1 MNSKD
6 FSIIVQEITTS
17 IIATVI
23 ILGYFL
29 LVGYQLVNGRDIQ
42 SPAGVELLVGAVAG
56 TYFGKV
62 LAVNG
67 ARQAGTAA
75 AQAMAANSTPLP
87 TSPAA
92 PPPLAP

>member
-6 FSIIVQEITTS
+6 VSTIIQEITTS
-17 IIATVI
+17 VIAIVVVG
-23 ILGYFL
+23 GYFGL
-29 LVGYQLVNGRDIQ
+29 IAYQLVSRQPLVDTPGI
-42 SPAGVELLVGAVAG
+42 EILVGAVAG

-75 AQAMAANSTPLP
+75 AQAAAFVANT
-87 TSPAA
+87 PAA
-92 PPPLAP
+92 TPGNAASGG